1 MSLTQ
6 STFSKYT
13 LSESDS
19 VIASSLTTL
28 TKQFIQNQI
37 CAIAES
43 MIALDVDPNNYP
55 AYVQQQAYLKGQMD
69 GLKYLLDAS
78 EASEAIVLEAARNNS
93 QP

>member
-1 MSLTQ
+1 MNLTQ

-13 LSESDS
+13 LSESDTL
-19 VIASSLTTL
+19 IASTLTTL
-28 TKQFIQNQI
+28 TSQFIQNQI
-37 CAIAES
+37 CSIAEA
-43 MIALDVDPNNYP
+43 MIALDVDPNNYS

-78 EASEAIVLEAARNNS
+78 IASEAAVLEAARKNS